1 MDYNN
6 AYCTNYQGLK
16 MSYVNITEAAKLAG
30 ISRNYLYVKYI
41 KTGKITVTRRN
52 DVPMIDTAEILRV
65 FGELK
70 TDDSN
75 LVDNSIREITEKN
88 TIEYIELR
96 EKLARIEAENRQLQ
110 ERLDDKERHL
120 QDLREVVKLL
130 EHQQPQTTKKKRF
143 WFF

>member
-1 MDYNN
+1 
-6 AYCTNYQGLK
+6 
-16 MSYVNITEAAKLAG
+16 
-30 ISRNYLYVKYI
+30 
-41 KTGKITVTRRN
+41 
-52 DVPMIDTAEILRV
+52 MIDTAEILRV

-70 TDDSN
+70 IDDSN

-130 EHQQPQTTKKKRF
+130 EHQHPQTTKKKRF